1 MPEITDVPPRPEDQ
15 TAWRDL
21 PRTLSASSASFL
33 DDLFVLEERRE
44 SGGAGAL
51 VNTNAEIGKT
61 RDWAW
66 LRWFTAEDNYR
77 GRGFYNRVTHATPRK
92 TYQVDIQG

>member
-21 PRTLSASSASFL
+21 PRPLSESSASFL

-61 RDWAW
+61 RNWAW

-77 GRGFYNRVTHATPRK
+77 GGGFYNRVTHATPRK

>member
-21 PRTLSASSASFL
+21 PRPLSESSASFL
-33 DDLFVLEERRE
+33 DDLFVLEEHRG

-51 VNTNAEIGKT
+51 VNTNAAIGKT

-66 LRWFTAEDNYR
+66 LRRFTTEYNYR
-77 GRGFYNRVTHATPRK
+77 GRGFCNRVTHATPRK